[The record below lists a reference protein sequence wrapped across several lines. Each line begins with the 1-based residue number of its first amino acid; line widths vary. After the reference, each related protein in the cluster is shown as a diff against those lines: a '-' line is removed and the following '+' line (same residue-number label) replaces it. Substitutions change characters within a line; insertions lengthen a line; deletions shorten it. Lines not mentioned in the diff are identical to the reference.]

1 MRSLKIYGVDGD
13 KEVLR
18 FEMIDD
24 TIDQDSK
31 PKRRGLTIQRML
43 EKGMIQK
50 IEKGQEEEE

>member
-50 IEKGQEEEE
+50 IEKDQEEEE

>member
-1 MRSLKIYGVDGD
+1 MRTIKIYGIEGD

-24 TIDQDSK
+24 TPTADSK

-50 IEKGQEEEE
+50 IEKDENEEE

>member
-18 FEMIDD
+18 FEMLDD
-24 TIDQDSK
+24 TPTSDSK
-31 PKRRGLTIQRML
+31 PKRRGLTIKRML

-50 IEKGQEEEE
+50 TDDAKNAED

>member
-18 FEMIDD
+18 FEMLDD
-24 TIDQDSK
+24 ATIPDSK
-31 PKRRGLTIQRML
+31 PKRRGLTIKRML

-50 IEKGQEEEE
+50 TDDAKNAED